1 MKKELRNIFIVLI
14 LFGFGE
20 GFFYNFLELW
30 MQDNN
35 LSVKTVST
43 ILSLC
48 SLIAVLSIFLF
59 SNVIKKQHLKK
70 FVSILLLLKAV
81 ILFLLFFLN
90 HTGQSFFI
98 KFFILLERA
107 IDTEITVCIY
117 PLMSLVKMD
126 DKTYGKKD
134 IVYNFVYYISL
145 LLSGLLLGKSLVIGS
160 INYNTYAIVSGII
173 IFISFVVLSKM
184 KIPVKKNQKMI
195 KMK

>member
-1 MKKELRNIFIVLI
+1 MKETNKKLFLLFLVIAI
-14 LFGFGE
+14 FGFGE

-70 FVSILLLLKAV
+70 FVSILLLLKAA

-98 KFFILLERA
+98 
-107 IDTEITVCIY
+107 
-117 PLMSLVKMD
+117 
-126 DKTYGKKD
+126 
-134 IVYNFVYYISL
+134 
-145 LLSGLLLGKSLVIGS
+145 
-160 INYNTYAIVSGII
+160 
-173 IFISFVVLSKM
+173 
-184 KIPVKKNQKMI
+184 
-195 KMK
+195 